1 MSKMSKMKKAPKA
14 LKGKLKQ
21 SNTVADKAGMGN
33 ESAFG
38 GPMRSKGKMKS
49 REKRLANVPM

>member
-1 MSKMSKMKKAPKA
+1 MKKAKMMKAPKQ

-38 GPMRSKGKMKS
+38 GALRSKSKMKS